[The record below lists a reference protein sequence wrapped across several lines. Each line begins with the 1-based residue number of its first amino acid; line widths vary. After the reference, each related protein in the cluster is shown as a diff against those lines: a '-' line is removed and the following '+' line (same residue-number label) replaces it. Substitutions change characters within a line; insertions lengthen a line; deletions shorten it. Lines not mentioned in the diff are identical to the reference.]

1 MADKKDGFEEMGLE
15 GSAFEALER
24 DFQDV
29 LQDLVGDKSLE
40 RFRVEYEKL
49 HRALKKSHESE
60 KRLIK
65 KCRELN
71 QEIVA
76 NAAKV
81 QTALKLSQE
90 DQNTIASLKKEIE
103 KAWKMVDASHEK
115 EQRAKET
122 IQQLKLEIT
131 NLSRLVEQGAGL
143 TLGQENTVNELSKQ
157 KEELTAERDNLTQ
170 QLVTARNEIVDL
182 HDRTRSLET
191 EKVAHEADIVTLKE
205 QVAKSRA
212 EVEREQRKKERLEKE
227 IKEVKASLDRKVE
240 ETRSK
245 QEAIAKGQEELT
257 RLEFK
262 LKEAEGQVQRAHKE
276 NDALTQKTQKLQQD
290 LEEQISTN
298 TQLLAENAQRQV
310 ELKLKDDEIGQVRN
324 LANKESRMKEAM
336 MKKVKDVEQKR
347 IEVEGTRDILRS
359 EISKLEREI
368 ESQRRQIELDKKNI
382 EDMAREKDL
391 LQNNLRKTQTATQ
404 KQADLVKVQENTKKN
419 LEGEILGYKA
429 EAQKQRKMIYALE
442 KEREKYGQQASD
454 ATAKYLEAL
463 EEVKIRQM
471 TIMDLQKTIQE
482 GEQKLKQQQNLYE
495 AVRSDRN
502 LYSKNLIEAQDEID
516 EMKRKFKIMNHQ
528 IEQLKEEIQ
537 AKDHALVKEHFEHK
551 KVDRELESLKNELN
565 ELRAK
570 VQDGEETIAGQASE
584 INKLNHIISEA
595 DTERAAMKKE
605 YDQVINERDILGTQL
620 IRRNDELALLY
631 EKIKIQQSTLN
642 KGEVQYRER
651 LEDIRMLKLK
661 INDLKRK
668 LHMLK
673 QQTSN
678 IDVLRNEVYHLQR
691 ELLSERTK
699 VKALSEELENPMNV
713 HRWRKLEGS
722 DPGTLEM
729 IQKIQTLQK
738 RLIAKTEEVVEKDLL
753 IQEKEKLYVELKNI
767 LARQPGPEVAEQLSI
782 YQQNLRE
789 KIRIFALMELLR
801 DIPADSRTVS
811 FQRIADRTSLPV
823 GEVELLLM
831 KSLSL
836 SLVKGSISGV
846 DSTVR
851 VTWVQPRV
859 MDRESLGKQKAK
871 LTDWMDKVQRT
882 SAFLSSET
890 PEILA

>member
-1 MADKKDGFEEMGLE
+1 MATEKKDGFEEMGLE

-24 DFQDV
+24 DFQEV

-143 TLGQENTVNELSKQ
+143 TLGQENTVNELSKH

-170 QLVTARNEIVDL
+170 QLVTARNEIVEL
-182 HDRTRSLET
+182 QERCRVLGS
-191 EKVAHEADIVTLKE
+191 EKQGHEADADALRTQIG
-205 QVAKSRA
+205 KSKA
-212 EVEREQRKKERLEKE
+212 ELEREQRKRERLEREIRE
-227 IKEVKASLDRKVE
+227 IKGQLEKRTE
-240 ETRSK
+240 ESRSK
-245 QEAIAKGQEELT
+245 QEAIAKAHEDLA
-257 RLEFK
+257 RLEAR
-262 LKEAEGQVQRAHKE
+262 LRESEAQVQKAHKE
-276 NDALTQKTQKLQQD
+276 NDALTQRTQKLQQE
-290 LEEQISTN
+290 LEECISTN
-298 TQLLAENAQRQV
+298 TQLLAENSQRDA
-310 ELKLKDDEIGQVRN
+310 ELKVKEDEISRARAA
-324 LANKESRMKEAM
+324 ANKEAKLKEQM
-336 MKKVKDVEQKR
+336 VKKVKDVEQR
-347 IEVEGTRDILRS
+347 RTEVESARDVLRGEVTR
-359 EISKLEREI
+359 LEREM
-368 ESQRRQIELDKKNI
+368 EAQKRQMDTDRKAI
-382 EDMAREKDL
+382 EDMGREKDL

-404 KQADLVKVQENTKKN
+404 KQADLVKIQENTKKN
-419 LEGEILGYKA
+419 LEAEINGYKT
-429 EAQKQRKMIYALE
+429 EAQRQRKSIYALE

-528 IEQLKEEIQ
+528 IEQLKEEIT
-537 AKDHALVKEHFEHK
+537 AKDNALVKEHFEHK
-551 KVDRELESLKNELN
+551 KVDRELDSLKNELN
-565 ELRAK
+565 ELKSK
-570 VQDGEETIAGQASE
+570 VRDGEETIAGQASE
-584 INKLNHIISEA
+584 INKLNHIITEA
-595 DTERAAMKKE
+595 DTERTSMKKE

-651 LEDIRMLKLK
+651 LEDMRMLRLK
-661 INDLKRK
+661 IGDLKRK

-678 IDVLRNEVYHLQR
+678 FDVLRNEVYHLQR

-722 DPGTLEM
+722 DPSQLEM

-782 YQQNLRE
+782 YQSNLRDKTRQMKAMASE
-789 KIRIFALMELLR
+789 LNMYQAQVNEYKFEIERITRELQDVKRRFYEQKRKDQLGRQQGDR
-801 DIPADSRTVS
+801 DGKGFPLQQPA
-811 FQRIADRTSLPV
+811 
-823 GEVELLLM
+823 G
-831 KSLSL
+831 
-836 SLVKGSISGV
+836 G
-846 DSTVR
+846 
-851 VTWVQPRV
+851 
-859 MDRESLGKQKAK
+859 
-871 LTDWMDKVQRT
+871 
-882 SAFLSSET
+882 
-890 PEILA
+890 